1 MMFPGGIR
9 CIPGY
14 PQRVG
19 GTQRPG
25 DAPVRRCHPGGGLCR
40 AEPRP
45 PKRTAP
51 TPRAQR
57 GPPPAASAPPPRGG
71 GGRWRRGRPRG
82 SPRRRKPG
90 PVPSRSAPGCHFK
103 VNKAAEVRAG
113 DGLSGG
119 TGLRNRYRNRGRGG
133 ARVPVAAGVVLG
145 GSFRGAPSVRP
156 RRYRS
161 AARSGL
167 GGRHQEGLSGGGTRR
182 DPPPPLP
189 SPGPVF
195 LRARRCGGRDGAAP
209 PPCPVLCVWG
219 GGPSAQLWGLWG
231 WGEGGEQ
238 QLFWPR
244 GGADPPGDG
253 NRRRLGHRAPPV
265 PPPRPPS
272 ARVTPR
278 GSGFPRC
285 TCRGGAVSAWGCAV
299 FVGLWLCEPGWGE
312 ALGCRAVASPPAAP
326 PMALPPPSSP
336 LLPALLSRCRCKHLQ
351 LSFGSELTAKQN

>member
-167 GGRHQEGLSGGGTRR
+167 GGRHQEGFRVVGLSGGGTRR
-182 DPPPPLP
+182 DTPPPYPLRAPCSYGRVGAEVGTGLRPRRARCCVCGGVDPRHSCGGFGDGGRAVSNSSFGRGEVRTHLGTGTAAVWGTARPPSPPPARHPLGLPREVRVSHAAPAGGGRSVRGVVPCLWDCGFVNRGGGKLWVAEPWRRPPLPPPWRCPPPPLP
-189 SPGPVF
+189 FS
-195 LRARRCGGRDGAAP
+195 LRC
-209 PPCPVLCVWG
+209 
-219 GGPSAQLWGLWG
+219 
-231 WGEGGEQ
+231 
-238 QLFWPR
+238 
-244 GGADPPGDG
+244 
-253 NRRRLGHRAPPV
+253 
-265 PPPRPPS
+265 
-272 ARVTPR
+272 
-278 GSGFPRC
+278 
-285 TCRGGAVSAWGCAV
+285 
-299 FVGLWLCEPGWGE
+299 
-312 ALGCRAVASPPAAP
+312 CRAVAANTCS
-326 PMALPPPSSP
+326 
-336 LLPALLSRCRCKHLQ
+336 
-351 LSFGSELTAKQN
+351 